1 MFKSLSVGLMFN
13 FSNSSRFCAR
23 MAMCLE
29 VDHSFF
35 RQIFRLVE
43 LESGCNGWFEVP
55 VFGIWYSGVSS
66 IFDNFSGRDCEPV
79 CFLMA
84 SINTWVVCLV
94 KLSKG
99 VRSMLCVK
107 FGAFSEMFFTLFEH

>member
-1 MFKSLSVGLMFN
+1 MFKSLSVGLIFN
-13 FSNSSRFCAR
+13 FSNSSRFCAK

-43 LESGCNGWFEVP
+43 LESGCNGWVGVP
-55 VFGIWYSGVSS
+55 EFGVWYSGVSS
-66 IFDNFSGRDCEPV
+66 ILDNFSGRGCELV

-84 SINTWVVCLV
+84 SINTWMVDLAR
-94 KLSKG
+94 LSKG
-99 VRSMLCVK
+99 VRSIFCVK
-107 FGAFSEMFFTLFEH
+107 FSAFSEMSFTLLEH